1 MINDGNTKVIARLH
15 KQLSP
20 RALNIYNPF
29 FEEAGIN
36 AVFLLFYNSDPK
48 PLVDGIKNLNFSGAV
63 TVGFETDAD
72 FAKLVDEH
80 DESSRIVNR
89 VGFIKNENGK
99 LKGYYQGGKGQLL
112 SVQSVTSVAG
122 KELVIVG
129 AGNVVKSL
137 LSEISKLANLP
148 KSVIVL
154 NRTIS
159 KLEEFNKYNFVKE
172 VGEIKDI
179 SSIRGDVL
187 INATHLGGSV
197 VDNIFTEKVVRN
209 FNAVS
214 DVTFE
219 TEDTNLIT
227 IARKL
232 KKKNA
237 TGWDM
242 FTYQGL
248 VVLETI
254 LDIKIDPQILKR
266 HVIAGLSQTVK

>member
-29 FEEAGIN
+29 FEGAGIN

-63 TVGFETDAD
+63 
-72 FAKLVDEH
+72 
-80 DESSRIVNR
+80 
-89 VGFIKNENGK
+89 
-99 LKGYYQGGKGQLL
+99 
-112 SVQSVTSVAG
+112 
-122 KELVIVG
+122 
-129 AGNVVKSL
+129 NVVKSL